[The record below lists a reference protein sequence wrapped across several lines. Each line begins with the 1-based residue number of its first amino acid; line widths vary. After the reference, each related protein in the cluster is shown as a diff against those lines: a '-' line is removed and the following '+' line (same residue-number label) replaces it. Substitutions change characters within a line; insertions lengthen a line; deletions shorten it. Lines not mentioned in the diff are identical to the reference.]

1 MAADSGGHTG
11 EMGGAAMSR
20 CKSCQAEI
28 KWARTAAGKNIPLDI
43 GVVTSG
49 GNVRHTGEWA
59 GPFMVVE
66 VVAVGEGDRV
76 SHFAT
81 CPNAKEHRR

>member
-1 MAADSGGHTG
+1 MAQ
-11 EMGGAAMSR
+11 
-20 CKSCQAEI
+20 CKSCHAEI
-28 KWARTAAGKNIPLDI
+28 KWAMTTKRKRIPLDI

-49 GNVRHTGEWA
+49 GNVRLTGEWD
-59 GPFMVVE
+59 GPFQVVE
-66 VVAVGEGDRV
+66 VVAAGEGDRV